1 MLQRTVHSS
10 DEKATS
16 FDERQEYI
24 YIYIINGTGLF
35 CLDQRTATASVPAL
49 RFCEPHCPDA
59 LKGVD
64 GTSVVDGSAEERRD
78 GGGKP
83 HYFPHTETQYWTVPP
98 YKVRCEPPLKTQLTF
113 VNIPLPLR
121 IYWICRSILAM
132 LCHIVE
138 GLGLGFG
145 FDPLLFEIYCRIDL
159 IGWFQYSITMTAVR
173 VFCTL
178 AATLVAGTQAWENG
192 HDATVSTVPCPYLA
206 DASIPLRLLRFPYAS
221 NP

>member
-1 MLQRTVHSS
+1 M
-10 DEKATS
+10 
-16 FDERQEYI
+16 
-24 YIYIINGTGLF
+24 
-35 CLDQRTATASVPAL
+35 
-49 RFCEPHCPDA
+49 
-59 LKGVD
+59 D
-64 GTSVVDGSAEERRD
+64 GTAVVDGSAEERRD

-145 FDPLLFEIYCRIDL
+145 FDPLLFEI
-159 IGWFQYSITMTAVR
+159 
-173 VFCTL
+173 
-178 AATLVAGTQAWENG
+178 
-192 HDATVSTVPCPYLA
+192 
-206 DASIPLRLLRFPYAS
+206 LL
-221 NP
+221 